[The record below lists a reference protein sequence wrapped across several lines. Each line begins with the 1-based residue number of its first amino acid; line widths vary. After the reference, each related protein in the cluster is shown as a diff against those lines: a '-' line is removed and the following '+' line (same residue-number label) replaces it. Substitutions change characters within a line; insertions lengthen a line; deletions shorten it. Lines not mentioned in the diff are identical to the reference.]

1 MEWLDGVADELGVA
15 RLTPVEVEQLLTL
28 ARAVA
33 HGTERMNAPLATYL
47 VGRATGTGTGTGMDL
62 GAARSIVETLA
73 VSQGGS

>member
-47 VGRATGTGTGTGMDL
+47 VGRAAGAGMDL
-62 GAARSIVETLA
+62 GAARSIVETSA